1 MPDFVHL
8 HVHTEYSILDG
19 ASKISHLVEKAI
31 ADGMR
36 AVAITDH
43 GNMYGVKEFFDCIAK
58 KNGGIN
64 KSIKAIGKKAE
75 DAEAKGDDASALRQR
90 LREEEAKRFKPIIG
104 CEVYV
109 AAGSRFDRK
118 GKEDLSGDHLILL
131 AKNKA
136 GYHNLMKLVSLGFL
150 EGFYGKPR
158 IDKEILEKHREGLIV
173 SSACLG
179 GEIPQHIMKNDLE
192 SAEKSIA
199 WFKALFGDDFYLELQ
214 RHKATDPTA
223 EQQTYPRQQLVNAK
237 LVALG
242 QKLGVKC
249 IATNDVHFVN
259 EDEAQAHDRLLC
271 ISTAADVND
280 PARMRYTR
288 QEWLKST
295 AEMQQLFSD
304 IPEALANTLEI
315 ADKVEHYDINSEA
328 IMPKFP
334 LPEGFES
341 NGDYL
346 RHITYNGAAKG
357 SVPGAKGRY
366 PEITQEI
373 RDRIEFELNTM
384 INMGFPGYFLIVQ
397 DFIAAA
403 REMGVWVGP
412 GRGSAA
418 GSVVAYCL
426 RITDIDP
433 LKYDLLFERFLN
445 PDRISMPDVD
455 IDFDDNGRDKVLQ
468 YVTDKYGKE
477 KVAQIV
483 TFGTMAAKS
492 AIKDVARV
500 QKLPLQDSNRL
511 AGLIDQLPRN
521 AISVKNAVNSIPEM
535 KAAAESSDPLMRDT
549 IKFAQILEGT
559 VRNVGVHAC
568 GVIIGADDLAN
579 FVPISTAEDKSNAKD
594 RDGKEKKRIAVTQY
608 EGNKVEDVGLIKMDF
623 LGLKTLS
630 ILKEAVANIKQSCG
644 VDVDIDSIPI
654 DDKATYDLYSRG
666 DTIGTFQFESD
677 GMRKHLRSLQPTKFE
692 DLIAMNAL
700 YRPGPMAYIPD
711 FIDRK
716 QGRKKI
722 TYDIPDMEE
731 YLSETYGITVYQEQV
746 MLLSR
751 KLAGFTRGQSDEL
764 RKAMGKK
771 IREKLDALQP
781 KFFDGCKSNGHD
793 ERVVRKIWDDWTSF
807 AEYAFNKSH
816 ATCYSWV
823 AYQTAYLKANYP
835 SEYMA
840 ALLSCNLSNI
850 DEVSKAMDECR
861 RMNIEVLS
869 PDVNE
874 SLFTFTVNREGNIR
888 FGLGAVKGVGEN
900 AVINIIEE
908 RNAHG
913 PFKDVYDL
921 VERVN
926 LQSCN
931 KKMLESLAGSGAL
944 DNLGINRQAYLVAV
958 SEDGST
964 FVDALMRFGT
974 LLQQSKN
981 SQQQSLFGGSAG
993 IDVVQRPKPPVVA
1006 DDMNKLSALNRERE
1020 LIGIYLSSHPLD
1032 EFRTVM
1038 QQMTNCVMSDF
1049 TNINLL
1055 WGRNL
1060 TCAGLVT
1067 RASEFISKKGSP
1079 YGRFT
1084 IEDFTGSHEFT
1095 MFGAD
1100 YVTFKGFFEEGY
1112 PLRLHATVQERRSPY
1127 GNAQQQQSSSSATK
1141 ELEVRV
1147 SKVEL
1152 LRDVMDKGIKKIVAN
1167 IDLSEV
1173 TEIFIVELTDVIIA
1187 APKGRTKF
1195 YLKIFDAKHGVSVE
1209 LFSRSYPIAFTKELE
1224 RFFAENE
1231 INFSIM

>member
-1 MPDFVHL
+1 MFVHL

-19 ASKISHLVEKAI
+19 ASKISSLVDKAI
-31 ADGMR
+31 ADGMK

-43 GNMYGVKEFFDCIAK
+43 GNMYGAKEFFDYIAK
-58 KNGGIN
+58 KNSALSR
-64 KSIKAIGKKAE
+64 SIEDIGRRIQA
-75 DAEAKGDDASALRQR
+75 AEAAGEGVAALK
-90 LREEEAKRFKPIIG
+90 LELHEAKAKRFKPIIG

-109 AAGSRFDRK
+109 AAESRFDRK
-118 GKEDLSGDHLILL
+118 GKDDLSGDHLILL
-131 AKNKA
+131 AKNKT

-158 IDKEILEKHREGLIV
+158 IDKEILAQYREGLIV

-179 GEIPQHIMKNDLE
+179 GEIPQHILKNDLA
-192 SAEKSIA
+192 SAEKSIL
-199 WFKALFGDDFYLELQ
+199 WFKSLFGDDYYLELQ
-214 RHKATDPTA
+214 RHRATDPTA
-223 EQQTYPRQQLVNAK
+223 EQQTYPRQQLVNAQ
-237 LVALG
+237 LLALG

-288 QEWLKST
+288 QEWFKST
-295 AEMQQLFSD
+295 AEMQALFAD
-304 IPEALANTLEI
+304 VPEALATTLEV
-315 ADKVEHYDINSEA
+315 ADKVEFYNINSKA

-334 LPEGFES
+334 LPEGFDDD
-341 NGDYL
+341 GAYL
-346 RHITYNGAAKG
+346 RHITYNGAEKG
-357 SVPGAKGRY
+357 DVPGARRRY
-366 PEITQEI
+366 PEMAQEVK
-373 RDRIEFELNTM
+373 DRIDFELDTM

-445 PDRISMPDVD
+445 PDRISMPDID
-455 IDFDDNGRDKVLQ
+455 IDFDDSGRDKVLQ
-468 YVTDKYGKE
+468 YVTNKYGKE

-500 QKLPLQDSNRL
+500 QKLPLQESNRL
-511 AGLIDQLPRN
+511 SALIDQLPRN
-521 AISVKNAVNSIPEM
+521 AVSVKNAVESIPEM
-535 KAAAESSDPLMRDT
+535 RAAAASKDPLMSDT

-568 GVIIGADDLAN
+568 GVIIGADDLTS
-579 FVPISTAEDKSNAKD
+579 FVPISTTEDKDSSS
-594 RDGKEKKRIAVTQY
+594 REKKRIAVTQY
-608 EGNKVEDVGLIKMDF
+608 EGTKVEDVGLIKMDF

-630 ILKEAVANIKQSCG
+630 ILKEAVANIKQSRS
-644 VDVDIDSIPI
+644 VDLNIDAIPI
-654 DDKATYDLYSRG
+654 DDKATYALYSRG

-700 YRPGPMAYIPD
+700 YRPGPMGYIPD

-722 TYDIPDMEE
+722 AYDIPDMEE

-751 KLAGFTRGQSDEL
+751 KLAGFTRGESDEL

-771 IREKLDALQP
+771 IREKLDALKP
-781 KFFDGCKSNGHD
+781 KFFEGCKAKGHG
-793 ERVVRKIWDDWTSF
+793 ESVVNKIWNDWTSF

-840 ALLSCNLSNI
+840 ALLSRNLNNI
-850 DEVSKAMDECR
+850 DEVSKFMDECR
-861 RMNIEVLS
+861 SMNIAVLS

-874 SLFTFTVNREGNIR
+874 SLLTFTANKDGNIR
-888 FGLGAVKGVGEN
+888 FGLGAIKGVGEN
-900 AVINIIEE
+900 AALNIIEE
-908 RNAHG
+908 RAARG
-913 PFKDVYDL
+913 PFKSIHDF

-931 KKMLESLAGSGAL
+931 KRTLESLAGSGAL
-944 DNLGINRQAYLVAV
+944 DSLGIDRQAYLLPVAG
-958 SEDGST
+958 DGAT
-964 FVDALMRFGT
+964 FVDVLIRFGI
-974 LLQQSKN
+974 LQQQSKN
-981 SQQQSLFGGSAG
+981 SQQQSLFGGSAN
-993 IDVVQRPKPPVVA
+993 IDVVQKPRPPAVPS
-1006 DDMNKLSALNRERE
+1006 DMNKLAMLNRERD
-1020 LIGIYLSSHPLD
+1020 LVGIYLSSHPLD
-1032 EFRTVM
+1032 EFKTVM
-1038 QQMTNCVMSDF
+1038 QQMTTCNVSAF
-1049 TNINLL
+1049 ANLDAL
-1055 WGRNL
+1055 YGKSVKF
-1060 TCAGLVT
+1060 AGLVT
-1067 RASEFISKKGSP
+1067 RAAEFMTKGNNP
-1079 YGRFT
+1079 YGRLT
-1084 IEDFTGSHEFT
+1084 IEDFSGSHEFAL
-1095 MFGAD
+1095 FGSD
-1100 YVTFKGFFEEGY
+1100 YMAFKKYFAEGY
-1112 PLRLHATVQERRSPY
+1112 ALLIHGAVQERKKFGS
-1127 GNAQQQQSSSSATK
+1127 AQQQSYESTQR
-1141 ELEVRV
+1141 ELEV
-1147 SKVEL
+1147 KITQMEL
-1152 LRDVMDKGIKKIVAN
+1152 LSEIMEKGIKKIAATVDVSDIN
-1167 IDLSEV
+1167 GLFID
-1173 TEIFIVELTDVIIA
+1173 ELVDSLA
-1187 APKGRTKF
+1187 ATPKGGARF
-1195 YLKIFDAKHGVSVE
+1195 YLNVFDAEHGVKME
-1209 LFSRSYPIAFTKELE
+1209 LFSRKYSLTFCKELE
-1224 RFFAENE
+1224 RFFTENH
-1231 INFSIM
+1231 INFSIS

>member
-1 MPDFVHL
+1 MFVHL

-19 ASKISHLVEKAI
+19 ASKISHLVDKAI
-31 ADGMR
+31 ADGMK

-43 GNMYGVKEFFDCIAK
+43 GNMYGVKEFFDYIAK
-58 KNGGIN
+58 KNGDLN
-64 KSIKAIGKKAE
+64 KSIAAIEKQVEEAE
-75 DAEAKGDDASALRQR
+75 QKGEGIAALRLQ
-90 LREEEAKRFKPIIG
+90 LHEVKAKRFKPIIG

-109 AAGSRFDRK
+109 ATESRFDRK
-118 GKEDLSGDHLILL
+118 GRDDLSGDHLILL

-158 IDKEILEKHREGLIV
+158 IDKEILEKYHEGLIV

-179 GEIPQHIMKNDLE
+179 GEIPQYIQKNDLA
-192 SAEKSIA
+192 SAEKNIL
-199 WFKALFGDDFYLELQ
+199 WFKALFGDDYYLELQ

-223 EQQTYPRQQLVNAK
+223 EHSVYPKQQLVNEK
-237 LVALG
+237 LVELG
-242 QKLGVKC
+242 QRLGVKC

-259 EDEAQAHDRLLC
+259 ENEAQAHDRLLC

-280 PARMRYTR
+280 PSRMRYTR
-288 QEWLKST
+288 QEWFKSA
-295 AEMQQLFSD
+295 AEMQALFAD
-304 IPEALANTLEI
+304 IPEALANTLEV
-315 ADKVEHYDINSEA
+315 ADKVEFYDINSRA

-334 LPEGFES
+334 LPEGFEHD
-341 NGDYL
+341 GDYL
-346 RHITYNGAAKG
+346 RHLAYNGVEKG
-357 SVPGAKGRY
+357 NVPGAKRRY

-373 RDRIEFELNTM
+373 KDRIDFELDTM

-445 PDRISMPDVD
+445 PDRISMPDID

-500 QKLPLQDSNRL
+500 QKLPLQESNRL
-511 AGLIDQLPRN
+511 SALIDQLPRN
-521 AISVKNAVNSIPEM
+521 AASVKNAVESIPEM
-535 KAAAESSDPLMRDT
+535 KAAAESRDPLMSDT

-579 FVPISTAEDKSNAKD
+579 FVPISTTEDKDNSAG
-594 RDGKEKKRIAVTQY
+594 REKKRIAVTQY
-608 EGNKVEDVGLIKMDF
+608 EGAKVEDVGLIKMDF

-630 ILKEAVANIKQSCG
+630 ILKEAVANIKQSRS
-644 VDVDIDSIPI
+644 VDVDIDNIPI
-654 DDKATYDLYSRG
+654 DDKATYELYSRG
-666 DTIGTFQFESD
+666 NTIGTFQFESD
-677 GMRKHLRSLQPTKFE
+677 GMRKHLRNLQPTKFE

-700 YRPGPMAYIPD
+700 YRPGPMGYIPD

-731 YLSETYGITVYQEQV
+731 FLNETYGITVYQEQV

-751 KLAGFTRGQSDEL
+751 KLAGFTRGESDEL

-771 IREKLDALQP
+771 IREKLDKLKP
-781 KFFDGCKSNGHD
+781 KFLEGCKSRKHD
-793 ERVVRKIWDDWTSF
+793 ENIVEKIWSDWTAF

-850 DEVSKAMDECR
+850 DEVSKFMDECR
-861 RMNIEVLS
+861 YMNIAVLS

-874 SLFTFTVNREGNIR
+874 SLLTFTVNKDGNIR
-888 FGLGAVKGVGEN
+888 FGLGAIKGVGEN

-908 RNAHG
+908 RKAHG
-913 PFKDVYDL
+913 AFRSIYDL

-931 KKMLESLAGSGAL
+931 KKTLESLAGSGAL
-944 DNLGINRQAYLVAV
+944 DSLKIDRPAYTIPAG
-958 SEDGST
+958 SDGAT
-964 FVDALMRFGT
+964 FVDALIRFGT
-974 LLQQSKN
+974 LQQQSKN
-981 SQQQSLFGGSAG
+981 SQQQSLFGGSAD
-993 IDVVQRPKPPVVA
+993 IDVVQQPKPPAVPA
-1006 DDMNKLSALNRERE
+1006 DMNKLTMLNRERE
-1020 LIGIYLSSHPLD
+1020 LVGIYLSSHPLD
-1032 EFRTVM
+1032 EFATVM
-1038 QQMTNCVMSDF
+1038 QQMANCNVSAF
-1049 TNINLL
+1049 GNLDAL
-1055 WGRNL
+1055 YGRSL
-1060 TCAGLVT
+1060 KLAGLVT
-1067 RASEFISKKGSP
+1067 KATEYMTKNNNP
-1079 YGRFT
+1079 YGRLT
-1084 IEDFTGSHEFT
+1084 IEDFSGSHEFT
-1095 MFGAD
+1095 MFGND
-1100 YVTFKGFFEEGY
+1100 YLTFKQYFKEGY
-1112 PLRLHATVQERRSPY
+1112 ALFIHATVQERRKF
-1127 GNAQQQQSSSSATK
+1127 GGAQQQSSGPAPR
-1141 ELEVRV
+1141 ELEV
-1147 SKVEL
+1147 KVTKMEL
-1152 LRDVMDKGIKKIVAN
+1152 LSEIMKQGIKKITAT
-1167 IDLSEV
+1167 ID
-1173 TEIFIVELTDVIIA
+1173 IGDINGMFIDELADNLA
-1187 APKGRTKF
+1187 AQPQGSARF
-1195 YLKIFDAKHGVSVE
+1195 CLKVFDAEHGVKVE
-1209 LFSRSYPIAFTKELE
+1209 LFSRKHLVTFTKELD
-1224 RFFAENE
+1224 RFLTENHL
-1231 INFSIM
+1231 NFSIA

>member
-1 MPDFVHL
+1 MFVHL

-19 ASKISHLVEKAI
+19 ASKISHLVDKAI
-31 ADGMR
+31 ADGMK

-43 GNMYGVKEFFDCIAK
+43 GNMYGVKEFFDYINK
-58 KNGGIN
+58 KNGALN
-64 KSIKAIGKKAE
+64 KSIAAIGKQVEEAE
-75 DAEAKGDDASALRQR
+75 KKGESTAALRLQ
-90 LREEEAKRFKPIIG
+90 LRETKEKRFKPIIG

-109 AAGSRFDRK
+109 AAESRFDRK
-118 GKEDLSGDHLILL
+118 GKDDLSGDHLVLL
-131 AKNKA
+131 AKNKV

-158 IDKEILEKHREGLIV
+158 IDKEILEKYHEGLIA

-179 GEIPQHIMKNDLE
+179 GEIPQYILKNDLAG
-192 SAEKSIA
+192 AEKSIL
-199 WFKALFGDDFYLELQ
+199 WFKALFGDGYYLELQ

-223 EQQTYPRQQLVNAK
+223 EQQTYPRQQLVNEK
-237 LVALG
+237 LLELG

-280 PARMRYTR
+280 PTRMRYTR
-288 QEWLKST
+288 QEWFKST
-295 AEMQQLFSD
+295 AEMQALFSD
-304 IPEALANTLEI
+304 IPEVLANTIEI
-315 ADKVEHYDINSEA
+315 ADKVEIYDINSKA

-341 NGDYL
+341 DGDYL
-346 RHITYNGAAKG
+346 RHIAYNGVEKG

-373 RDRIEFELNTM
+373 KDRIDFELNTM
-384 INMGFPGYFLIVQ
+384 IDMGFPGYFLIVQ

-445 PDRISMPDVD
+445 PDRISMPDID

-468 YVTDKYGKE
+468 YVTDKYGQE

-500 QKLPLQDSNRL
+500 QKLPLQESNRL
-511 AGLIDQLPRN
+511 SALIDQLPRN
-521 AISVKNAVNSIPEM
+521 AVSVKNAVENIPEM
-535 KAAAESSDPLMRDT
+535 KAAAASQDPLMSDT

-568 GVIIGADDLAN
+568 GVIIGADDLTN
-579 FVPISTAEDKSNAKD
+579 FVPISTTDDKNSS
-594 RDGKEKKRIAVTQY
+594 GKEKKRIAVTQY
-608 EGNKVEDVGLIKMDF
+608 EGTKVEDVGLIKMDF

-630 ILKEAVANIKQSCG
+630 ILKEAVANIKQSRG
-644 VDVDIDSIPI
+644 IAIDIDSIPI
-654 DDKATYDLYSRG
+654 DDEATYKLYSRG
-666 DTIGTFQFESD
+666 DTVGTFQFESD
-677 GMRKHLRSLQPTKFE
+677 GMRKYLRSLQPTRFE

-700 YRPGPMAYIPD
+700 YRPGPIGYIPD
-711 FIDRK
+711 FIERK
-716 QGRKKI
+716 QRPEKV
-722 TYDIPDMEE
+722 TYDIPEMEE

-751 KLAGFTRGQSDEL
+751 KLAGFTRGESDEL

-771 IREKLDALQP
+771 IREKLDKLQP
-781 KFFDGCKSNGHD
+781 KFFEGCKANGHN
-793 ERVVRKIWDDWTSF
+793 ESVVGKIWSDWTAF

-850 DEVSKAMDECR
+850 DEVSKFMDECR
-861 RMNIEVLS
+861 YMNIAVLS

-874 SLFTFTVNREGNIR
+874 SLLAFTVNKDGNIR
-888 FGLGAVKGVGEN
+888 FGLGAIKGVGEN
-900 AVINIIEE
+900 AALNIIEE
-908 RNAHG
+908 RTANGA
-913 PFKDVYDL
+913 FKDIHDF
-921 VERVN
+921 VERIN

-931 KKMLESLAGSGAL
+931 KKTLESLAGSGAL
-944 DNLGINRQAYLVAV
+944 DSLGINREAYFAPV
-958 SEDGST
+958 SGDSAT
-964 FVDALMRFGT
+964 FVDALIRFGV
-974 LLQQSKN
+974 LQQQSKN
-981 SQQQSLFGGSAG
+981 SQQQSLFGGSVG
-993 IDVVQRPKPPVVA
+993 IDVVQKPKPPAIPGDV
-1006 DDMNKLSALNRERE
+1006 NKLTMLNRERE
-1020 LIGIYLSSHPLD
+1020 LVGIYLSSHPLD
-1032 EFRTVM
+1032 EFRIVM
-1038 QQMTNCVMSDF
+1038 QQMTNCNVSAF
-1049 TNINLL
+1049 GNLEAL
-1055 WGRNL
+1055 YGRSL
-1060 TCAGLVT
+1060 KFAGLVT
-1067 RASEFISKKGSP
+1067 KATEYMTKNNNP
-1079 YGRFT
+1079 YGR
-1084 IEDFTGSHEFT
+1084 
-1095 MFGAD
+1095 
-1100 YVTFKGFFEEGY
+1100 
-1112 PLRLHATVQERRSPY
+1112 
-1127 GNAQQQQSSSSATK
+1127 
-1141 ELEVRV
+1141 
-1147 SKVEL
+1147 
-1152 LRDVMDKGIKKIVAN
+1152 
-1167 IDLSEV
+1167 
-1173 TEIFIVELTDVIIA
+1173 
-1187 APKGRTKF
+1187 
-1195 YLKIFDAKHGVSVE
+1195 
-1209 LFSRSYPIAFTKELE
+1209 
-1224 RFFAENE
+1224 
-1231 INFSIM
+1231 

>member
-1 MPDFVHL
+1 MFVHL

-19 ASKISHLVEKAI
+19 ASKIKNLVEKAI
-31 ADGMR
+31 ADGMK

-58 KNGGIN
+58 KNSGFT
-64 KSIKAIGKKAE
+64 KAISSLRVQIEKAE
-75 DAEAKGDDASALRQR
+75 ENGEDASALRQQ
-90 LREEEAKRFKPIIG
+90 LREEEAKRLKPIIG

-109 AAGSRFDRK
+109 ATDSRFSRK
-118 GKEDLSGDHLILL
+118 GKDDLSGDHLILL
-131 AKNKA
+131 AKNQT

-158 IDKEILEKHREGLIV
+158 IDKEILEKYHEGLIV

-179 GEIPQHIMKNDLE
+179 GEIPQLIMKNDLAG
-192 SAEKSIA
+192 AEKSIL
-199 WFKALFGDDFYLELQ
+199 WFKQLFGDDYYLELQ

-223 EQQTYPRQQLVNAK
+223 EQQTYQRQQLVNER
-237 LVALG
+237 LVELG
-242 QKLGVKC
+242 QKLGVKL

-288 QEWLKST
+288 QEWFKTT
-295 AEMQQLFSD
+295 AEMEALFAD
-304 IPEALANTLEI
+304 IPEATANTLEV
-315 ADKVEHYDINSEA
+315 ADKVEFYDVNRKA

-334 LPEGFES
+334 LPEGFE
-341 NGDYL
+341 NDGDYL
-346 RHITYNGAAKG
+346 RHITYNGVAKG
-357 SVPGAKGRY
+357 NVPGAKGRY
-366 PEITQEI
+366 PQMTQEI
-373 RDRIEFELNTM
+373 KDRIDFELDTM
-384 INMGFPGYFLIVQ
+384 ISMGFPGYFLIVQ

-445 PDRISMPDVD
+445 PDRISMPDID

-477 KVAQIV
+477 RVAQIV

-500 QKLPLQDSNRL
+500 QKLPLQESNRL
-511 AGLIDQLPRN
+511 SALIDQLPRN
-521 AISVKNAVNSIPEM
+521 ESSVKNAVMNIPEM
-535 KAAAESSDPLMRDT
+535 KAAAESSNPLMSDT

-568 GVIIGADDLAN
+568 GVIIGADDLTN
-579 FVPISTAEDKSNAKD
+579 FVPISTAEDKDNARD
-594 RDGKEKKRIAVTQY
+594 RDSKEKKRIAVTQY
-608 EGNKVEDVGLIKMDF
+608 EGTKVEDVGLIKMDF
-623 LGLKTLS
+623 LGLRTLS
-630 ILKEAVANIKQSCG
+630 ILKETVANIKQSRG
-644 VDVDIDSIPI
+644 VDVDIDNIPI

-700 YRPGPMAYIPD
+700 YRPGPMGYIPD

-722 TYDIPDMEE
+722 AYDIPDMEE

-781 KFFDGCKSNGHD
+781 KFFDGCKANGHSD
-793 ERVVRKIWDDWTSF
+793 TVVRKIWDDWTSF

-823 AYQTAYLKANYP
+823 SYQTAYLKANYP

-850 DEVSKAMDECR
+850 EEVSKFMDECR
-861 RMNIEVLS
+861 RMNIAVLS

-874 SLFTFTVNREGNIR
+874 SLFGFTVNKDGNIR
-888 FGLGAVKGVGEN
+888 FGLGAIKGVGG
-900 AVINIIEE
+900 AASLNIIEE
-908 RNAHG
+908 RKAHG
-913 PFKDVYDL
+913 AFKDIYDF

-931 KKMLESLAGSGAL
+931 KKTLESLAGSGAL
-944 DNLGINRQAYLVAV
+944 DNLGVDRQAYLTT
-958 SEDGST
+958 SENGDSAT
-964 FVDALMRFGT
+964 FIDALLRFGV

-981 SQQQSLFGGSAG
+981 SQQQSLFGGSG
-993 IDVVQRPKPPVVA
+993 GGSDVVQKPKLPVAANDVSRLA
-1006 DDMNKLSALNRERE
+1006 ILNRERE

-1032 EFRTVM
+1032 EFKTVM
-1038 QQMTNCVMSDF
+1038 QQMTNSEMSDF
-1049 TNINLL
+1049 ASISQLY
-1055 WGRNL
+1055 GKSL

-1067 RASEFISKKGSP
+1067 KAAEFISKKGNP
-1079 YGRFT
+1079 YGRVT
-1084 IEDFTGSHEFT
+1084 IEDFSGTHEFT
-1095 MFGAD
+1095 IFGND
-1100 YVTFKGFFEEGY
+1100 YVTFKKFFVEGY
-1112 PLRLHATVQERRSPY
+1112 PLWLHATVQERQQY
-1127 GNAQQQQSSSSATK
+1127 GNAQFKSGDGTSR
-1141 ELEVRV
+1141 ELELKITR
-1147 SKVEL
+1147 VEL
-1152 LRDVMDKGIKKIVAN
+1152 LSAIMENGIKKIAAN
-1167 IDLSEV
+1167 IDVNQV
-1173 TEIFIVELTDVIIA
+1173 TEMFIAELVDKVMA
-1187 APKGRTKF
+1187 APKGKAKF
-1195 YLKIFDAKHGVSVE
+1195 YLKVFDTRHGVNVE
-1209 LFSRSYPIAFTKELE
+1209 LFSRKYLVTFTKELE
-1224 RFFAENE
+1224 RFFTEHN
-1231 INFSIM
+1231 ISFTIS

>member
-1 MPDFVHL
+1 MFVHL

-19 ASKISHLVEKAI
+19 ASKIKNLVEKAI
-31 ADGMR
+31 ADGMK

-58 KNGGIN
+58 KNSDID
-64 KSIKAIGKKAE
+64 KSIGSVQKQI
-75 DAEAKGDDASALRQR
+75 AEAEKSGEDTSALRQQ
-90 LREEEAKRFKPIIG
+90 LQEEEAKRFKPIIG

-109 AAGSRFDRK
+109 AADSRFSRK
-118 GKEDLSGDHLILL
+118 GKGDLGGDHLILL
-131 AKNKA
+131 AKNKT

-150 EGFYGKPR
+150 EGFYSKPR
-158 IDKEILEKHREGLIV
+158 IDKEILEKYREGLIV

-179 GEIPQHIMKNDLE
+179 GEIPQYIMNNDLA
-192 SAEKSIA
+192 SAEKSIL
-199 WFKALFGDDFYLELQ
+199 WFKKLFGDDYYLELQ

-223 EQQTYPRQQLVNAK
+223 AQEVYPQQQLVNAQLVELGKRLDVK
-237 LVALG
+237 L
-242 QKLGVKC
+242 

-280 PARMRYTR
+280 PHRMRYTR
-288 QEWLKST
+288 QEWFKST
-295 AEMQQLFSD
+295 AEMEALFAD
-304 IPEALANTLEI
+304 MPEAIANTVEV
-315 ADKVEHYDINSEA
+315 ADKVEFYDINSKA

-341 NGDYL
+341 DGDYL
-346 RHITYNGAAKG
+346 RHITYNGVAKG
-357 SVPGAKGRY
+357 NVPGAAGRY
-366 PEITQEI
+366 PQMAQEVK
-373 RDRIEFELNTM
+373 DRIDFELDTM

-445 PDRISMPDVD
+445 PDRISMPDID

-500 QKLPLQDSNRL
+500 QKLPLQESNRL
-511 AGLIDQLPRN
+511 SGLIDQLPRN
-521 AISVKNAVNSIPEM
+521 DSSVKNAVANIPEM
-535 KAAAESSDPLMRDT
+535 KAAATSDNPLMSDT

-568 GVIIGADDLAN
+568 GVIIGADDLTN
-579 FVPISTAEDKSNAKD
+579 FVPISTAEDKDAAKD
-594 RDGKEKKRIAVTQY
+594 SKEKKRIAVTQY
-608 EGNKVEDVGLIKMDF
+608 EGTKVEDVGLIKMDF

-630 ILKEAVANIKQSCG
+630 ILKEAVANIKQSRG
-644 VDVDIDSIPI
+644 VDVNIDDIPI
-654 DDKATYDLYSRG
+654 DDRATYELYSRG

-700 YRPGPMAYIPD
+700 YRPGPMGYIPD

-722 TYDIPDMEE
+722 AYDIPDMEE

-781 KFFDGCKSNGHD
+781 KFLDGCKANGHS
-793 ERVVRKIWDDWTSF
+793 EAVVRKIWDDWTSF

-850 DEVSKAMDECR
+850 DEVSKFMDECR
-861 RMNIEVLS
+861 RMNIAVLS

-874 SLFTFTVNREGNIR
+874 SFLTFTVNKEGNIR
-888 FGLGAVKGVGEN
+888 FGLGAVKGVGGN
-900 AVINIIEE
+900 AVLNIVEE

-931 KKMLESLAGSGAL
+931 KKTLESLAGSGAL
-944 DNLGINRQAYLVAV
+944 DNLGVDRQVYLT
-958 SEDGST
+958 SESGDGAT
-964 FVDALMRFGT
+964 FVDALVRFGI
-974 LLQQSKN
+974 LLQQSKS
-981 SQQQSLFGGSAG
+981 SQQQSLFGGGAG
-993 IDVVQRPKPPVVA
+993 VDVVQKPKPPVVA
-1006 DDMNKLSALNRERE
+1006 ADVSKLAILNRERE

-1032 EFRTVM
+1032 EFKTVM
-1038 QQMTNCVMSDF
+1038 QQMTNSTMYDF
-1049 TNINLL
+1049 ASIRPLL
-1055 WGRNL
+1055 GRSL

-1067 RASEFISKKGSP
+1067 KASEFISKKGNP
-1079 YGRFT
+1079 YGRFI
-1084 IEDFTGSHEFT
+1084 IEDFTGTHEFT
-1095 MFGAD
+1095 MFGND
-1100 YVTFKGFFEEGY
+1100 YVTFKKFFVEGY
-1112 PLRLHATVQERRSPY
+1112 PLRLHVTVQERQQY
-1127 GNAQQQQSSSSATK
+1127 GNAQPPSSGGGLRES
-1141 ELEVRV
+1141 ELEVKVTR
-1147 SKVEL
+1147 VEL
-1152 LRDVMDKGIKKIVAN
+1152 LGEIMGKGIKKIAAN
-1167 IDLSEV
+1167 IDINEV
-1173 TEIFIVELTDVIIA
+1173 TEMLIAEFADKLAA
-1187 APKGRTKF
+1187 APKGNAKF
-1195 YLKIFDAKHGVSVE
+1195 YLKVFDAKHGVNVE
-1209 LFSRSYPIAFTKELE
+1209 LFSRKYLVTFTKELE
-1224 RFFAENE
+1224 RFFAENN
-1231 INFSIM
+1231 ISFSIS

>member
-1 MPDFVHL
+1 MFVHL

-19 ASKISHLVEKAI
+19 ASKIKNLVEKAI
-31 ADGMR
+31 ADGMK

-58 KNGGIN
+58 KN
-64 KSIKAIGKKAE
+64 SSVVKAIESIRKQV
-75 DAEAKGDDASALRQR
+75 AEAEKNGEDASALRQQ
-90 LREEEAKRFKPIIG
+90 LRDEEAKRFKPIIG

-109 AAGSRFDRK
+109 ATDSRFSRK
-118 GKEDLSGDHLILL
+118 GKDDLSGDHLILL

-158 IDKEILEKHREGLIV
+158 IDKEILAKYREGLIV

-179 GEIPQHIMKNDLE
+179 GEIPQYLMNNDLAG
-192 SAEKSIA
+192 AEKSIL
-199 WFKALFGDDFYLELQ
+199 WFKELFGDDYYLELQ

-223 EQQTYPRQQLVNAK
+223 EQQTYPKQQMVNAQ

-242 QKLGVKC
+242 QKLGVKL

-288 QEWLKST
+288 QEWFKST
-295 AEMQQLFSD
+295 AEMQALFSD
-304 IPEALANTLEI
+304 IPEAIANTVEV
-315 ADKVEHYDINSEA
+315 ADKVEFYDINSKA

-341 NGDYL
+341 DGDYL
-346 RHITYNGAAKG
+346 RHITFNGVDKG

-366 PEITQEI
+366 PQMTQEI
-373 RDRIEFELNTM
+373 KDRIDFELDTM

-445 PDRISMPDVD
+445 PDRISMPDID

-500 QKLPLQDSNRL
+500 QKLPLQESNRL
-511 AGLIDQLPRN
+511 SGLIDQLPRSDV
-521 AISVKNAVNSIPEM
+521 SVKNAVANIPDM

-568 GVIIGADDLAN
+568 GVIIGADDLTS
-579 FVPISTAEDKSNAKD
+579 FVPISTAEDKDAAKD
-594 RDGKEKKRIAVTQY
+594 SKERKRIAVTQY
-608 EGNKVEDVGLIKMDF
+608 EGTKVEDVGLIKMDF

-630 ILKEAVANIKQSCG
+630 ILKEAVANIKQSRG
-644 VDVDIDSIPI
+644 VDVNIDDIPI
-654 DDKATYDLYSRG
+654 DDKATYELYSRG
-666 DTIGTFQFESD
+666 DTVGTFQFESD

-700 YRPGPMAYIPD
+700 YRPGPMGYIPD

-722 TYDIPDMEE
+722 AYDIPDMEE

-781 KFFDGCKSNGHD
+781 KFLEGCKTNGHS
-793 ERVVRKIWDDWTSF
+793 EAVVRKVWDDWTSF

-850 DEVSKAMDECR
+850 DEVSKFMDECK
-861 RMNIEVLS
+861 RMNIAVLS

-874 SLFTFTVNREGNIR
+874 SLLTFTVNREGNIR
-888 FGLGAVKGVGEN
+888 FGMGAIKGVGGN
-900 AVINIIEE
+900 AVLNIIEE
-908 RNAHG
+908 RKAHG
-913 PFKDVYDL
+913 TFKDIYDL

-926 LQSCN
+926 LQSCS
-931 KKMLESLAGSGAL
+931 KKTLESLAGSGAL
-944 DNLGINRQAYLVAV
+944 DNLGIDRRAYLT
-958 SEDGST
+958 SENGDGVT
-964 FVDALMRFGT
+964 FIDALMRFGA
-974 LLQQSKN
+974 LLQQSKS
-981 SQQQSLFGGSAG
+981 SQQQSLFGGGGGG
-993 IDVVQRPKPPVVA
+993 IDVVQKPKLPVVA
-1006 DDMNKLSALNRERE
+1006 DDISKLAVLNRERE
-1020 LIGIYLSSHPLD
+1020 LIGMYLSSHPLD
-1032 EFRTVM
+1032 EFKTVM
-1038 QQMTNCVMSDF
+1038 QQMTSSVMSDF
-1049 TNINLL
+1049 ANIKQLL
-1055 WGRNL
+1055 GRTL

-1067 RASEFISKKGSP
+1067 KASEFISKKGNP
-1079 YGRFT
+1079 YGRII
-1084 IEDFTGSHEFT
+1084 IEDFSGTHEFT
-1095 MFGAD
+1095 MFGKD
-1100 YVTFKGFFEEGY
+1100 YVAFKEFLKEDY
-1112 PLRLHATVQERRSPY
+1112 PLRLHVAVQERQQY
-1127 GNAQQQQSSSSATK
+1127 GSAPQYGGSDASRGA
-1141 ELEVRV
+1141 ELEVKV
-1147 SKVEL
+1147 TKVEL
-1152 LRDVMDKGIKKIVAN
+1152 LSEIMSDGIKKVAVS
-1167 IDLSEV
+1167 IDIDEV
-1173 TEIFIVELTDVIIA
+1173 TEVFIAELADKIMA
-1187 APKGRTKF
+1187 APKGKAKF
-1195 YLKIFDAKHGVSVE
+1195 CLKVFDAKHGVNVE
-1209 LFSRSYPIAFTKELE
+1209 LFSRKYLLTFTNELE
-1224 RFFAENE
+1224 RFFTGSN
-1231 INFSIM
+1231 IKFSIS

>member
-1 MPDFVHL
+1 MFVHL

-19 ASKISHLVEKAI
+19 ASKISSLVDKAI
-31 ADGMR
+31 ADGMK

-43 GNMYGVKEFFDCIAK
+43 GNMYGVKEFLDYIAK
-58 KNGGIN
+58 KNSALN
-64 KSIKAIGKKAE
+64 SAIKAIGKRIQEAE
-75 DAEAKGDDASALRQR
+75 EKGEPVAALKLELHEAK
-90 LREEEAKRFKPIIG
+90 AKRFKPIVG

-109 AAGSRFDRK
+109 ATESRFDRK

-131 AKNKA
+131 AKNKT
-136 GYHNLMKLVSLGFL
+136 GYHNLVKLVSLGFL

-158 IDKEILEKHREGLIV
+158 IDKEILEKYREGLIV

-179 GEIPQHIMKNDLE
+179 GEIPQHLLKNDLA
-192 SAEKSIA
+192 SAEKSIL
-199 WFKALFGDDFYLELQ
+199 WFKSLFGDDYYLELQ
-214 RHKATDPTA
+214 RHRATDPTA
-223 EQQTYPRQQLVNAK
+223 EQQTYPRQQQVNGQ
-237 LVALG
+237 LLALG

-288 QEWLKST
+288 QEWFKST
-295 AEMQQLFSD
+295 AEMQALFSD
-304 IPEALANTLEI
+304 IPEALANTLEV
-315 ADKVEHYDINSEA
+315 ADKVELYDISSKA

-334 LPEGFES
+334 LPEGFE
-341 NGDYL
+341 NDGDYL
-346 RHITYNGAAKG
+346 RHITYHGVEKGA
-357 SVPGAKGRY
+357 VPGAVGRY
-366 PEITQEI
+366 PQITQEVK
-373 RDRIEFELNTM
+373 DRIDFELDTM

-445 PDRISMPDVD
+445 PDRISMPDID

-500 QKLPLQDSNRL
+500 QKLPLQESNRL
-511 AGLIDQLPRN
+511 SSLIDQLPRN
-521 AISVKNAVNSIPEM
+521 ASSVKNAVESIPEM
-535 KAAAESSDPLMRDT
+535 KAAAASKDPLMSDT

-568 GVIIGADDLAN
+568 GVIIGAEDLTN
-579 FVPISTAEDKSNAKD
+579 FVPISTTDDKDSSS
-594 RDGKEKKRIAVTQY
+594 REKKRIAVTQY
-608 EGNKVEDVGLIKMDF
+608 EGAKVEDVGLIKMDF

-630 ILKEAVANIKQSCG
+630 ILKEAVANIKQSRS
-644 VDVDIDSIPI
+644 VDLNIDTIPI
-654 DDKATYDLYSRG
+654 DDKATYELYSRG

-677 GMRKHLRSLQPTKFE
+677 GMRKYLRSLQPTKFE

-700 YRPGPMAYIPD
+700 YRPGPMGYIPD

-722 TYDIPDMEE
+722 TYDVGDMEE
-731 YLSETYGITVYQEQV
+731 YLNETYGITVYQEQV

-751 KLAGFTRGQSDEL
+751 KLAGFTRGESDEL

-771 IREKLDALQP
+771 IREKLDALKS
-781 KFFDGCKSNGHD
+781 KFFEGCKRKGHD
-793 ERVVRKIWDDWTSF
+793 EKVVGKIWSDWASF

-850 DEVSKAMDECR
+850 DEVSKFMDECR
-861 RMNIEVLS
+861 YMNIAVLS

-874 SLFTFTVNREGNIR
+874 SLLTFTANKDGNIR
-888 FGLGAVKGVGEN
+888 FGLGAIKGVGEN
-900 AVINIIEE
+900 AALNIIEE
-908 RNAHG
+908 RSARG
-913 PFKDVYDL
+913 PFKSIYDL

-926 LQSCN
+926 LQACN
-931 KKMLESLAGSGAL
+931 KKTLESLAGSGAL
-944 DNLGINRQAYLVAV
+944 DSLGIDRQAYILPVTG
-958 SEDGST
+958 DGAT
-964 FVDALMRFGT
+964 FVDILIRFGI
-974 LLQQSKN
+974 LHQQSKN
-981 SQQQSLFGGSAG
+981 SQQQSLFGGSTD
-993 IDVVQRPKPPVVA
+993 IDVVQKPKPPIVPGDQNRLA
-1006 DDMNKLSALNRERE
+1006 MLNRERE
-1020 LIGIYLSSHPLD
+1020 LVGIYLSSHPLD
-1032 EFRTVM
+1032 EFKTVM
-1038 QQMTNCVMSDF
+1038 QQMTSCTVAGF
-1049 TNINLL
+1049 GNLNAL
-1055 WGRNL
+1055 YGKSL
-1060 TCAGLVT
+1060 KVAGLVT
-1067 RASEFISKKGSP
+1067 RAAEFMTKNNNP
-1079 YGRFT
+1079 YGRLT
-1084 IEDFTGSHEFT
+1084 IEDFSGSHEFT
-1095 MFGAD
+1095 MFGSD
-1100 YVTFKGFFEEGY
+1100 YITFKKYFEVGY
-1112 PLRLHATVQERRSPY
+1112 ALLIHAVVQERKKFGNVPAQSY
-1127 GNAQQQQSSSSATK
+1127 ENAQR
-1141 ELEVRV
+1141 ELEV
-1147 SKVEL
+1147 KITKMEL
-1152 LRDVMDKGIKKIVAN
+1152 LSEVMGTGIKKIAATIGIHDIN
-1167 IDLSEV
+1167 ELFID
-1173 TEIFIVELTDVIIA
+1173 ELADNLA
-1187 APKGRTKF
+1187 ALPKGSARF
-1195 YLKIFDAKHGVSVE
+1195 FLNVLDAEHGVKVE
-1209 LFSRSYPIAFTKELE
+1209 LFSHKYSLTFTKELE
-1224 RFFAENE
+1224 RFLTENSITFA
-1231 INFSIM
+1231 IS

>member
-1 MPDFVHL
+1 MFVHL

-19 ASKISHLVEKAI
+19 ASKIKNLVEKAI
-31 ADGMR
+31 ADGMK

-58 KNGGIN
+58 KNSAAA
-64 KSIKAIGKKAE
+64 KSIGSLQKQI
-75 DAEAKGDDASALRQR
+75 AEAEKSGEDTSALRQQ
-90 LREEEAKRFKPIIG
+90 LQKEEAKRFKPIIG

-109 AAGSRFDRK
+109 AADSRFSRK
-118 GKEDLSGDHLILL
+118 GKSDLGGDHLILL
-131 AKNKA
+131 AKNKT

-150 EGFYGKPR
+150 EGFYSKPR
-158 IDKEILEKHREGLIV
+158 IDKEILEKYREGLIV

-179 GEIPQHIMKNDLE
+179 GEIPQYIMNNDLA
-192 SAEKSIA
+192 SAEKSIL
-199 WFKALFGDDFYLELQ
+199 WFKKLFGDDYYLELQ

-223 EQQTYPRQQLVNAK
+223 AQEVYPQQVLVNAQLVELGKK
-237 LVALG
+237 LDV
-242 QKLGVKC
+242 KL

-280 PARMRYTR
+280 PNRMRYTR
-288 QEWLKST
+288 QEWFKST
-295 AEMQQLFSD
+295 AEMEALFAD
-304 IPEALANTLEI
+304 IPEAIANTVEV
-315 ADKVEHYDINSEA
+315 ADKVEFYDINSKA

-341 NGDYL
+341 DGDYL
-346 RHITYNGAAKG
+346 RHITYNGVAKG
-357 SVPGAKGRY
+357 NVPGAAGRY
-366 PEITQEI
+366 PQMAQEVK
-373 RDRIEFELNTM
+373 DRIDFELDTM

-445 PDRISMPDVD
+445 PDRISMPDID

-500 QKLPLQDSNRL
+500 QKLPLQESNRL
-511 AGLIDQLPRN
+511 SGLIDQLPRN
-521 AISVKNAVNSIPEM
+521 DCSVKNAVANIPEM
-535 KAAAESSDPLMRDT
+535 KAAAASADPLMSDT

-568 GVIIGADDLAN
+568 GVIIGADDLTN
-579 FVPISTAEDKSNAKD
+579 FVPISTAEDKDAAK
-594 RDGKEKKRIAVTQY
+594 DGKEKKRIAVTQY
-608 EGNKVEDVGLIKMDF
+608 EGTKVEDVGLIKMDF

-630 ILKEAVANIKQSCG
+630 ILKEAVVNIKQSRG
-644 VDVDIDSIPI
+644 VDVNIDDIPI
-654 DDKATYDLYSRG
+654 DDKATYELYSRG

-700 YRPGPMAYIPD
+700 YRPGPIGYIPD

-722 TYDIPDMEE
+722 AYDIPDMEE

-781 KFFDGCKSNGHD
+781 KFFDGCKANGHN
-793 ERVVRKIWDDWTSF
+793 EAVVRKIWDDWTSF

-850 DEVSKAMDECR
+850 EEVSKLMDECR
-861 RMNIEVLS
+861 RMNIAVLS
-869 PDVNE
+869 PDINE
-874 SLFTFTVNREGNIR
+874 SLLTFTVNKEGNIR
-888 FGLGAVKGVGEN
+888 FGLGAVKGVGGN
-900 AVINIIEE
+900 AVLNIVEE
-908 RNAHG
+908 RKAHG
-913 PFKDVYDL
+913 LFKDIYDL

-931 KKMLESLAGSGAL
+931 KKTLESLAGSGAL
-944 DNLGINRQAYLVAV
+944 DNLGVDRQGYLT
-958 SEDGST
+958 SESSDGAT
-964 FVDALMRFGT
+964 FVDALVRFGI
-974 LLQQSKN
+974 LLQQSKS
-981 SQQQSLFGGSAG
+981 SQQQSLFGGGAG
-993 IDVVQRPKPPVVA
+993 AGVDVVQKPKPPAAA
-1006 DDMNKLSALNRERE
+1006 DVSKLAILNRERE

-1032 EFRTVM
+1032 EFKTVM
-1038 QQMTNCVMSDF
+1038 QQMTNSTMYDF
-1049 TNINLL
+1049 ANIRPLL
-1055 WGRNL
+1055 GRSL

-1067 RASEFISKKGSP
+1067 KASEFISKKGNP

-1084 IEDFTGSHEFT
+1084 IEDFTGTHEFT
-1095 MFGAD
+1095 MFGND
-1100 YVTFKGFFEEGY
+1100 YVTFKKFFVEGY
-1112 PLRLHATVQERRSPY
+1112 PLRLHVTVQERQQY
-1127 GNAQQQQSSSSATK
+1127 GNAQPQSSGGGLREA
-1141 ELEVRV
+1141 ELDVKV
-1147 SKVEL
+1147 TKVEL
-1152 LRDVMDKGIKKIVAN
+1152 LGEIMGKGIKKIVAN
-1167 IDLSEV
+1167 IDLNEV
-1173 TEIFIVELTDVIIA
+1173 TEMLIAEFADKLAA
-1187 APKGRTKF
+1187 APKGSAKF
-1195 YLKIFDAKHGVSVE
+1195 YLKVFDTKHGVNVA
-1209 LFSRSYPIAFTKELE
+1209 LFSRKYLVTFTKELE
-1224 RFFAENE
+1224 RFFTESK
-1231 INFSIM
+1231 INFSIS